1 MTDRPDAAER
11 AEDSVYLAAHL
22 QELLASDP
30 RVHEPELD
38 VVVSG
43 DIPLAARCIAKG
55 ALVLSAKG
63 RRFDEESIGD
73 ALVTRD
79 LLEHLRGGGMVT
91 GGPPPFERKDR
102 SRFLEALEA
111 TIRAARRR

>member
-43 DIPLAARCIAKG
+43 ERVDVTGIVPTEERRRSVS
-55 ALVLSAKG
+55 LVLSESCPDHEIDNRTTVAD
-63 RRFDEESIGD
+63 FDPTGAEERIS
-73 ALVTRD
+73 
-79 LLEHLRGGGMVT
+79 
-91 GGPPPFERKDR
+91 
-102 SRFLEALEA
+102 
-111 TIRAARRR
+111 